1 MYKYEMHLHTA
12 PVSSCARK
20 TVLEN
25 LTFYKELGYDGVFIT
40 NHFVDGNL
48 GIDRNLPYEE
58 KLRFYLSDYEEGLR
72 IGQEI
77 GLKVFF
83 GIENNFEG
91 THFLIYGLEPKWYLE
106 HPEILDMKM
115 SAQLAYL
122 IEHGALVIH
131 AHPFRSADRWIDH
144 IRLFPKVTHGV
155 EVINANR
162 DEFTNKMAAVYA
174 ENYGFLTI
182 GGTDNH
188 LGRDNPALAG
198 IETEIPINSEQELR
212 TILESGRSRVF
223 HMKNP
228 LQNG

>member
-12 PVSSCARK
+12 PVSACARK
-20 TVLEN
+20 TVREN
-25 LTFYKELGYDGVFIT
+25 LVFYKELGYDGVFIT
-40 NHFVDGNL
+40 NHFLDGNL
-48 GIDRNLPYEE
+48 GIDRSLPYEE

-72 IGQEI
+72 IGREI

-115 SAQLAYL
+115 SDQLAYF

-155 EVINANR
+155 EVINACR

-182 GGTDNH
+182 GGSDNH
-188 LGRDNPALAG
+188 IGSDNPSLAG
-198 IETEIPINSEQELR
+198 IETETPLVTEQDLR
-212 TILESGRSRVF
+212 PILESGRCRVF
-223 HMKNP
+223 HEANP
-228 LQNG
+228 RLK

>member
-12 PVSSCARK
+12 PVSKCAQKSVR
-20 TVLEN
+20 EN
-25 LTFYKELGYDGVFIT
+25 LTFYKEMGYDGVFIT
-40 NHFVDGNL
+40 NHFIDGNL
-48 GIDRNLPYEE
+48 AIDRSLPYAERV
-58 KLRFYLSDYEEGLR
+58 RFYLSDYEEGLC

-83 GIENNFEG
+83 GVENNFEG
-91 THFLIYGLEPKWYLE
+91 THFLIYGLTPQWFLE
-106 HPEILDMKM
+106 HPEIENMKM
-115 SAQLAYL
+115 STQLAYF

-188 LGRDNPALAG
+188 LAGENPSFAG
-198 IETEIPINSEQELR
+198 IETEVPIASEADLR
-212 TILESGRSRVF
+212 PILESGRSRVF
-223 HMKNP
+223 SMENP
-228 LQNG
+228 LLNK